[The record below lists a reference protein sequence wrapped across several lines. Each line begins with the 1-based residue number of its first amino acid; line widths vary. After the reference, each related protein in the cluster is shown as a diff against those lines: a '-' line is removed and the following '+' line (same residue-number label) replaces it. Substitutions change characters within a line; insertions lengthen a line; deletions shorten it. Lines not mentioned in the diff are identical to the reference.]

1 MVAVTKVLSVV
12 VMVLVPGGLLVAAA
26 FVLARLVA
34 QQMRADE
41 GPQGR
46 RLARA
51 MASIHWRDVVREAKR
66 LV

>member
-1 MVAVTKVLSVV
+1 MVAATKTVGLMLMVV
-12 VMVLVPGGLLVAAA
+12 VPGGLLLLSA

-34 QQMRADE
+34 QQMRAIE

-51 MASIHWRDVVREAKR
+51 VATVRVRDVIRETRA
-66 LV
+66 LW